1 MLKRH
6 GVFLTILFALGVTVS
21 SVSYTFYQLY
31 QTNRTK
37 HNDNMFGKYA
47 LISQI
52 YHTFLLRQ
60 ISFPIFETNLA
71 MYDLYA
77 IEREAQY
84 HEITKHGTILKHNGV
99 SAIEIQRQTSRKL
112 PYQSLIINHIHASML
127 EYEGKIYFWIQSAH
141 YPVLLE
147 DRSNTPYDAGNL
159 FYSYFTILTI
169 LLLSFGLIIHR
180 LSPLRRLRRQIAS
193 FGEGDMGVSF
203 HIRGDDEIAL
213 VARELE
219 TTQKKIRALIDSRTL
234 FLRNIMHELK
244 TPIAKGR
251 IVTTMVTDSKQQS
264 RLANIFERLEGLINE
279 FALIEEVSSGSQS
292 REKKSLFRL
301 MDLIDEAVDMAMI
314 DPQTIKR
321 EVSGSVMI
329 EANFRLFATAIKNMI
344 DNAIKYSPT
353 STMSIRMEEDMIV
366 FSNYGEALKNPLAYY
381 VEPFTKDHPRKDSF
395 GLGLYIVN
403 AILIEHG
410 YCLAYERR
418 GDENCFL
425 FIPDRRI
432 NLRGKAS
439 KNEKNINNQ

>member
-1 MLKRH
+1 MLKRN
-6 GVFLTILFALGVTVS
+6 GVFFTVLFALSVS
-21 SVSYTFYQLY
+21 IASVSYTFYQLY
-31 QTNRTK
+31 QTNRTN

-77 IEREAQY
+77 IEHEAQY
-84 HEITKHGTILKHNGV
+84 REITENAVLLKQNGV
-99 SAIEIQRQTSRKL
+99 SAIEIRRHISPKT
-112 PYQSLIINHIHASML
+112 PYQNLIVNHIHASML
-127 EYEGKIYFWIQSAH
+127 EYQGKIYFWIQSAN

-147 DRSNTPYDAGNL
+147 DRSSQPYYPSNL
-159 FYSYFTILTI
+159 LYSYVTIVTILFF
-169 LLLSFGLIIHR
+169 SFGLIIHR

-193 FGEGDMGVSF
+193 FGEGNMGVSF
-203 HIRGDDEIAL
+203 HISGEDEIAL

-219 TTQKKIRALIDSRTL
+219 TTQNKIRALIDSRTL

-251 IVTTMVTDSKQQS
+251 IVTTMVTDLKQQARFQS
-264 RLANIFERLEGLINE
+264 IFERLEGLITE

-292 REKKSLFRL
+292 LEKKSEFRL
-301 MDLIDEAVDMAMI
+301 VDLIDEAVDMAMI
-314 DPQTIKR
+314 DSESIERDVK
-321 EVSGSVMI
+321 GSVMI

-353 STMSIRMEEDMIV
+353 HSMAIRMEEDIIV
-366 FSNYGEALKNPLAYY
+366 FSNYGNALTKPLSYY
-381 VEPFTKDHPRKDSF
+381 VEPFTKDHPTKDSF

-418 GDENCFL
+418 EDENCFL
-425 FIPDRRI
+425 FIPNKRI
-432 NLRGKAS
+432 NLRGRVHHK
-439 KNEKNINNQ
+439 

>member
-1 MLKRH
+1 M
-6 GVFLTILFALGVTVS
+6 FALSVS
-21 SVSYTFYQLY
+21 IASVSYTFYQLY
-31 QTNRTK
+31 QTNRTN

-77 IEREAQY
+77 IEHEAQY
-84 HEITKHGTILKHNGV
+84 REITENAVLLKQNGV
-99 SAIEIQRQTSRKL
+99 SAIEIRRHISPKT
-112 PYQSLIINHIHASML
+112 PYQNLIVNHIHASML
-127 EYEGKIYFWIQSAH
+127 EYQGKIYFWIQSAN

-147 DRSNTPYDAGNL
+147 DRSSKPYYPSNL
-159 FYSYFTILTI
+159 LYSYVTIVTILFF
-169 LLLSFGLIIHR
+169 SFGLIIHR

-193 FGEGDMGVSF
+193 FGEGNMGVSF
-203 HIRGDDEIAL
+203 HISGEDEIAL

-219 TTQKKIRALIDSRTL
+219 TTQNKIRALIDSRTL

-251 IVTTMVTDSKQQS
+251 IVTTMVTDLKQQARFQS
-264 RLANIFERLEGLINE
+264 IFERLEGLITE

-292 REKKSLFRL
+292 LEKKSEFRL
-301 MDLIDEAVDMAMI
+301 VDLIDEAVDMAMI
-314 DPQTIKR
+314 DSESIERDVK
-321 EVSGSVMI
+321 GSVMI

-353 STMSIRMEEDMIV
+353 HSMAIRMEEDIIV
-366 FSNYGEALKNPLAYY
+366 FSNYGNALTKPLSYY
-381 VEPFTKDHPRKDSF
+381 VEPFTKDHPTKDSF

-418 GDENCFL
+418 EDENCFL
-425 FIPDRRI
+425 FIPNKRI
-432 NLRGKAS
+432 NLRGRVHHK
-439 KNEKNINNQ
+439 

>member
-1 MLKRH
+1 MLKRN
-6 GVFLTILFALGVTVS
+6 GVFLTVLFALGVTLS

-77 IEREAQY
+77 IEHEAQY
-84 HEITKHGTILKHNGV
+84 QEITRHGILLKQNGV
-99 SAIEIQRQTSRKL
+99 SAIEMHQHISPKT
-112 PYQSLIINHIHASML
+112 PYQNMIVNHIHASML

-147 DRSNTPYDAGNL
+147 DRSSSPYDANNL

-169 LLLSFGLIIHR
+169 LLFSFGLIIHR

-193 FGEGDMGVSF
+193 FGEGNMGVSF
-203 HIRGDDEIAL
+203 HISGDDEIAL

-219 TTQKKIRALIDSRTL
+219 TTQQKIRSLIDSRTL

-251 IVTTMVTDSKQQS
+251 IVTTMIADAKQQARFES
-264 RLANIFERLEGLINE
+264 IFERLEGLINE

-292 REKKSLFRL
+292 REKKSSFRL
-301 MDLIDEAVDMAMI
+301 VDLIDEAVDMAMI
-314 DPQTIKR
+314 DPQNIER
-321 EVSGSVMI
+321 EVSSSVMI

-353 STMSIRMEEDMIV
+353 GTMSMRMEEDIII
-366 FSNYGEALKNPLAYY
+366 FSNYGEGLKKPLAYY

-403 AILIEHG
+403 SILIEHG

-425 FIPDRRI
+425 FIPNRRI
-432 NLRGKAS
+432 NLRGKVH

>member
-1 MLKRH
+1 MLKRN
-6 GVFLTILFALGVTVS
+6 GVFLTVLFALGVTIS

-31 QTNRTK
+31 QTNQTK

-60 ISFPIFETNLA
+60 ISLPIFETNLA

-77 IEREAQY
+77 IEHEDEYR
-84 HEITKHGTILKHNGV
+84 EITENATVLKQNGV
-99 SAIEIQRQTSRKL
+99 AAIEMHRKISPKS
-112 PYQSLIINHIHASML
+112 PYQNLIVNHIHASML

-147 DRSNTPYDAGNL
+147 DRSSKAYDAHNL
-159 FYSYFTILTI
+159 LYSYVTILTI

-180 LSPLRRLRRQIAS
+180 LSPLRRLRRKIAL
-193 FGEGDMGVSF
+193 FGEGNMGVSF
-203 HIRGDDEIAL
+203 HIRGEDEIAL

-251 IVTTMVTDSKQQS
+251 IVTTMVTDLKQQARFQS
-264 RLANIFERLEGLINE
+264 IFERLEGLITE

-292 REKKSLFRL
+292 LEKKSPFRL
-301 MDLIDEAVDMAMI
+301 VDIIDEAVDMAMI
-314 DPQTIKR
+314 DPESIER
-321 EVSGSVMI
+321 EVEGSVMI

-353 STMSIRMEEDMIV
+353 STMFIRVEEDMIV
-366 FSNYGEALKNPLAYY
+366 FSNYGEALKKPLAYY
-381 VEPFTKDHPRKDSF
+381 VEPFTKDHPTKDSF

-418 GDENCFL
+418 KDENCFL
-425 FIPDRRI
+425 FIPEKRT
-432 NLRGKAS
+432 NLRGKVH

>member
-1 MLKRH
+1 MLKRN
-6 GVFLTILFALGVTVS
+6 GVFLTVLFALSVTIS
-21 SVSYTFYQLY
+21 SISYTFYQLY

-77 IEREAQY
+77 IEHEAQY
-84 HEITKHGTILKHNGV
+84 QEITKNGV
-99 SAIEIQRQTSRKL
+99 LLKQTGVSTIEMHRQISPKT
-112 PYQSLIINHIHASML
+112 PYQNMIVNHIHASML
-127 EYEGKIYFWIQSAH
+127 QYEGKIYFWIQSAH

-147 DRSNTPYDAGNL
+147 DRSISPYNPSNL
-159 FYSYFTILTI
+159 IYAYATVLSI
-169 LLLSFGLIIHR
+169 LLLSFGLIIYR

-193 FGEGDMGVSF
+193 FGEGNMGVSF
-203 HIRGDDEIAL
+203 HISGDDEIAL

-251 IVTTMVTDSKQQS
+251 IVTTMVSDPKQQS
-264 RLANIFERLEGLINE
+264 RFANIFERLEGLISE

-292 REKKSLFRL
+292 REKKSSFRL
-301 MDLIDEAVDMAMI
+301 VDLIDEAVDMAMI

-353 STMSIRMEEDMIV
+353 NTMSIHMEEDMIV
-366 FSNYGEALKNPLAYY
+366 FSNHGDALKKPLAYY
-381 VEPFTKDHPRKDSF
+381 VEPFTKDHPTKDSF

-403 AILIEHG
+403 AILIEHA

-432 NLRGKAS
+432 NLRGKVH